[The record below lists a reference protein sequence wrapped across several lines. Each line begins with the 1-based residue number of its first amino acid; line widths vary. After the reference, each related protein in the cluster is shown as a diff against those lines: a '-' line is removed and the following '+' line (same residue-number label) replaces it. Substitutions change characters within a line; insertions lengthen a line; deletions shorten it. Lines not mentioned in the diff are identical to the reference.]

1 MLPYS
6 LYLAY
11 ICLAQEEA
19 TTYHDLKQVSIRAEG
34 ESGDEDSFIKPAT
47 AGERKSERS
56 IGRLA
61 DVDDVTGNNKHES
74 EAKVVLCR
82 NPEYRVPDRRPNLGP
97 ATVHC
102 HVWVQVSQG
111 MTQVILSIKHLAA
124 AAVATTTTGKHLAS
138 LHSIFLIQG
147 VFTFSNIQNPLANN
161 PDIFQLSHS
170 TSSNVISSK
179 SPKNSIMRRSSMRRG
194 SAVFLSILPLLSPTY
209 ALPTYFGNE
218 ATVSHMHAERAAL
231 PEPAIS
237 LGPPEPAPIEP
248 IPAHGE
254 SASALDN
261 IASEGPE
268 HWLLGKRREKR
279 QSAGSD
285 SVTGAESGSENI
297 GWGGVSGGSSGGG
310 GSSQTA
316 PVTTERIPV
325 IPNTGSY
332 GPKMWL
338 GTAKRD
344 IEEREAA
351 PEANPAVT
359 LDMDYVPPALDF
371 GLQNLGAPQ

>member
-1 MLPYS
+1 
-6 LYLAY
+6 
-11 ICLAQEEA
+11 
-19 TTYHDLKQVSIRAEG
+19 
-34 ESGDEDSFIKPAT
+34 
-47 AGERKSERS
+47 
-56 IGRLA
+56 
-61 DVDDVTGNNKHES
+61 
-74 EAKVVLCR
+74 
-82 NPEYRVPDRRPNLGP
+82 
-97 ATVHC
+97 
-102 HVWVQVSQG
+102 
-111 MTQVILSIKHLAA
+111 
-124 AAVATTTTGKHLAS
+124 
-138 LHSIFLIQG
+138 
-147 VFTFSNIQNPLANN
+147 
-161 PDIFQLSHS
+161 
-170 TSSNVISSK
+170 
-179 SPKNSIMRRSSMRRG
+179 MRRSSMRRG
-194 SAVFLSILPLLSPTY
+194 SAALLSILPLLTPTY

-231 PEPAIS
+231 PEPAVS
-237 LGPPEPAPIEP
+237 LLGPPEPAPIEP

-254 SASALDN
+254 SASALNN

-268 HWLLGKRREKR
+268 NWLLSKRREKR

-285 SVTGAESGSENI
+285 SITGAESGSENI
-297 GWGGVSGGSSGGG
+297 GWGGVSGDSR
-310 GSSQTA
+310 QTA
-316 PVTTERIPV
+316 PVRSTERVPV